1 MRKFFLKIHLWLS
14 IPFGIII
21 AIVCLTGAILV
32 FETEI
37 LELCYPSR
45 YFVKEV
51 KNEPLPPAS
60 LISLAQQQ
68 LPYSMKINGIR
79 IFSDPKRTYQ
89 LVLPGK
95 KAAVFMNPYTG
106 EITGIDDGQGFFM
119 QMMRLHRWL
128 LDEYKR
134 DGGFS
139 WGKTLVGVSTLILV
153 IIIVSGVFVWFPRNK
168 KVMKN
173 RLKIKTK
180 AGWFRFFYDLHVS
193 GGFYAALLL
202 LVLCLTGLTWS
213 FDWYRNAFYTVFGV
227 KATQTQ
233 VHTSPSSALTSKE
246 TYGKKAGSHEHS
258 NAERKEKRQKK
269 TDYTQWADVLTAL
282 QNRYANFNSI
292 TIQDGSATVSS
303 LKYGNTRGSDR
314 YSFNPA
320 TGEITEIQLYD
331 DLPKSGKIR
340 GWIYSVH
347 AGSWGGIITR
357 VLSCLVSLLGV
368 IFAVT
373 GYYFWLK
380 KMMRKLK

>member
-1 MRKFFLKIHLWLS
+1 MRRFFFKVHLWLS
-14 IPFGIII
+14 VPFGIII
-21 AIVCLTGAILV
+21 AVVCLTGAILV

-68 LPYSMKINGIR
+68 LPDSMKINGIR
-79 IFSDPKRTYQ
+79 VFSDPKRTYQ
-89 LVLPGK
+89 LILPGK

-106 EITGIDDGQGFFM
+106 EVTGIDDGQGFFM

-153 IIIVSGVFVWFPRNK
+153 IIIVSGVFIWFPRNK

-233 VHTSPSSALTSKE
+233 VHASPSSALTSKE

-303 LKYGNTRGSDR
+303 AEYGNTRGSDR

-331 DLPKSGKIR
+331 DIPKSGKIR

-347 AGSWGGIITR
+347 AGTWGGITTR
-357 VLSCLVSLLGV
+357 VLSCLVSLLGA

>member
-1 MRKFFLKIHLWLS
+1 MRRFFFKVHLWLS
-14 IPFGIII
+14 VPFGIII

-68 LPYSMKINGIR
+68 LPDSMKINGIR
-79 IFSDPKRTYQ
+79 VFSDPKRTYQ

-213 FDWYRNAFYTVFGV
+213 FDWYRNTFYTVFGV

-233 VHTSPSSALTSKE
+233 VHASPSSALTSKE
-246 TYGKKAGSHEHS
+246 TSGEKAGSHEHS
-258 NAERKEKRQKK
+258 NAKRKEKRQKK

-282 QNRYANFNSI
+282 QNCYANFNSI

-303 LKYGNTRGSDR
+303 AKYGNTRGSDR

-347 AGSWGGIITR
+347 AGTWGGITTR
-357 VLSCLVSLLGV
+357 VLSCVVSLLGA